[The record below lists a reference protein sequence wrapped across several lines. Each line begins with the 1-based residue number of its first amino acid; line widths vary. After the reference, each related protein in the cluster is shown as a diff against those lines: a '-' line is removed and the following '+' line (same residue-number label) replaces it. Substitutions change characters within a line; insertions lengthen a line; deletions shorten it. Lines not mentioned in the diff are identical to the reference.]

1 MNNYKKLSIS
11 ICLTVLS
18 SLLVTFLIY
27 KYWNTSF
34 PYGLYIDMSEI
45 AWQLFAFVFLDG
57 FTLIVTFVNLYNH
70 WANGDK
76 GKWKR
81 NYISLKVALRNC
93 LIIIVVA
100 ILLAFIVP
108 STVFKFFM
116 IIMIPASISIFSGFG
131 VELLLFK
138 YYLKL
143 A

>member
-1 MNNYKKLSIS
+1 MKGYKRLFVSIVT
-11 ICLTVLS
+11 TVLTL
-18 SLLVTFLIY
+18 LLVTFLIY

-57 FTLIVTFVNLYNH
+57 FTLVVTFVNLYNH

-100 ILLAFIVP
+100 ILLVFIIP
-108 STVFKFFM
+108 RTAFKFFM
-116 IIMIPASISIFSGFG
+116 SIMIPASIIIFSGFG